1 MRTLQK
7 GGNHRQETRLELRT
21 SGVPGSTALF
31 LMEVEDFTKRKRGKQ
46 KHDTH
51 RMQMQEKMWKQ
62 QHEHCNVHGHHQ
74 TTHVYPTS
82 PVEITTTTKSSCENQ
97 FLVLLDKNRI
107 QRAAQEHS
115 PVTYPLSLSLSL
127 SRKSATRVQ
136 LQSLRPSN
144 TPDAQTIT

>member
-31 LMEVEDFTKRKRGKQ
+31 LMEVEDFTKRNKGKQ
-46 KHDTH
+46 KHNTH
-51 RMQMQEKMWKQ
+51 RMQMQETMWKQ
-62 QHEHCNVHGHHQ
+62 QQEHCNVHGHHR

-82 PVEITTTTKSSCENQ
+82 SVEITTTTKSSCENQ
-97 FLVLLDKNRI
+97 FLLLLEKSRI
-107 QRAAQEHS
+107 QRAAHEH
-115 PVTYPLSLSLSL
+115 PTVPYPLSLSLSL
-127 SRKSATRVQ
+127 KSATRVQ

-144 TPDAQTIT
+144 TPDGQTIT